1 MSKLVGLSGIL
12 WPTVFSTFDSSGV
25 IATMVL
31 TLETVRMLGKI
42 LRRVSLLLRLSY
54 TWVLFAVW

>member
-1 MSKLVGLSGIL
+1 MSKLIGLSGIL
-12 WPTVFSTFDSSGV
+12 WPTVFYTFDSSGV

-54 TWVLFAVW
+54 T